1 MKIRLIG
8 NVYYGKTQK
17 EKGEPCIALSYTGSN
32 TPMAKLT
39 VSEPRNWGRS
49 ADDKANGKNKL
60 DFWDVTI
67 LGKTAEFV
75 SKNFVEGSPIIMEGE
90 AYHSKGADGKSYVN
104 IAITEVEFAP
114 KDFSQQGQSVGTAA
128 PQGQPAPAPQQY
140 QQQGYV
146 QQAPPQQ
153 GYVQQVP
160 QQGYVQPNPP
170 QGGQVVQFQAQQAPQ
185 PQQQVQQTPPQQA
198 PQPQQ
203 QVQQTPPANPPQ
215 GGQQG
220 GDPGF
225 GSFPGFEPMGAPG
238 SNGF

>member
-1 MKIRLIG
+1 MKVTLIG
-8 NVYYGKTQK
+8 NVYYGKSAR
-17 EKGEPCIALSYTGSN
+17 EKNEPCIALSYTKGN
-32 TPMAKLT
+32 TAMAKLT
-39 VSEPRNWGRS
+39 VSEPRNWGRTEE
-49 ADDKANGKNKL
+49 DKANGKNKL

-75 SKNFVEGSPIIMEGE
+75 SKNFVEGSPIIMSGE
-90 AYHSKGADGKSYVN
+90 AYHSKGSDGKSYVN

-140 QQQGYV
+140 QQ
-146 QQAPPQQ
+146 
-153 GYVQQVP
+153 
-160 QQGYVQPNPP
+160 GYVQPNPP

-185 PQQQVQQTPPQQA
+185 PQQVQQTPPQQA
-198 PQPQQ
+198 PQPQAPVQ
-203 QVQQTPPANPPQ
+203 QVAPANPPQ